1 MSEAVNS
8 PIPAPAAVSAFLRG
22 VERRGMVL
30 AELQA
35 GDGAVAE
42 KGLTAAMRAFRS
54 HAADL
59 AMADWPA
66 RFWKLLASTPP
77 LRQPSAYS
85 LDLPAFAALQVAA
98 PQPRLAL
105 LLRLAAGLEENEAA
119 AAMGVALPDYQQAL
133 AEACPRDAAGAPDVQ
148 AWRRLAEAIQQR
160 LRDLPPER
168 LAHLARL
175 REAAIAGSAPPPALA
190 PPRPAAEE
198 GRQRASGRGRAWRW
212 AILVLALC
220 LLGLAATWWTA
231 RRPQALPA
239 PLTDGGDA
247 VGVSDR
253 GPIVIEPLDP
263 AEPAAVEAI
272 PSALET
278 ALATDPVGLEQAREA
293 DLYAWYAA
301 GAPLPAALGE
311 SRSDQITAPETA
323 EDSHDASL

>member
-1 MSEAVNS
+1 MPEAVNS

-35 GDGAVAE
+35 GDGAIAE

-85 LDLPAFAALQVAA
+85 LDLPVFGALQVAA
-98 PQPRLAL
+98 PLPRLAL
-105 LLRLAAGLEENEAA
+105 LLRLAAGLEEAEAA

-133 AEACPRDAAGAPDVQ
+133 AEACPRDAEGAPDVQ

-160 LRDLPPER
+160 LRDLPPAR

-175 REAAIAGSAPPPALA
+175 REAAIAGSAPPPA
-190 PPRPAAEE
+190 PPRPVAEE
-198 GRQRASGRGRAWRW
+198 GRQHTSGRGRAWRW

-239 PLTDGGDA
+239 PLSDGGDA
-247 VGVSDR
+247 VGVTDR

-272 PSALET
+272 PSALD
-278 ALATDPVGLEQAREA
+278 ADLAADPAGVEQAREA
-293 DLYAWYAA
+293 DFYAWYAA
-301 GAPLPAALGE
+301 GAPVPAAVGE
-311 SRSDQITAPETA
+311 SRSDQITAPEPA